1 MACAVLRRICS
12 RAAGT
17 HAARQ
22 FSRSLQP
29 GHVRCEEVLQLV
41 RGRCIFEFAMAA
53 VNSPGGSVSDAG
65 WSIMSFFR
73 DRPPIEE
80 RAWRMGTEV
89 VVFLKVFFQDYCRLL
104 GLPR

>member
-1 MACAVLRRICS
+1 MPTLHGV
-12 RAAGT
+12 G
-17 HAARQ
+17 
-22 FSRSLQP
+22 
-29 GHVRCEEVLQLV
+29 
-41 RGRCIFEFAMAA
+41 FEFAMEA
-53 VNSPGGSVSDAG
+53 VNPPGGSVSDAGSCAG

-80 RAWRMGTEV
+80 GLEDEHLMGTAEV